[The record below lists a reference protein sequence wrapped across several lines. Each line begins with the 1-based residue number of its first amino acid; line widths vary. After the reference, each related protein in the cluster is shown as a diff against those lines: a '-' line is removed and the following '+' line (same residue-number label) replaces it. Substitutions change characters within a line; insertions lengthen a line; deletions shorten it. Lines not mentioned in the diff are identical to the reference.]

1 MKERD
6 EELALFLEMR
16 RREKEKNNLLLVHNS
31 IDLNTS
37 LVSNGGGS
45 PISKIVSFA
54 PAATRKTTAAD
65 KFLNSENE
73 KSEYEWLLTPPG
85 TPLLSSSEMESQKAK
100 MSQIGM
106 SNARPTALKPR
117 LENLLE
123 ESPSRR
129 STVPHKNPTFSC
141 GLNSTSNGN
150 RRPSSSGGLASST
163 RAATPTGRPTLTTTA
178 KPSRPST
185 PTSRATLP
193 SYKPTAPAARSS
205 TPTRSTARSSTPT
218 ARPTI
223 TASKPAPRSATPTAR
238 PTTTASKPVPRSATP
253 TARPTTTASKPV
265 PRSATP
271 TARPTTTASKPVPRS
286 ATPTS
291 RSTSRSAT
299 PTRRPAVSSSAP
311 SVSAPPGRS
320 SSVSKS
326 GSATLKNPAPSRGTS
341 PTVKSR
347 PWKPSEMPGF
357 SLDIPPN
364 LRTTLPERP
373 ASASRGRPG
382 APSAQSSID
391 VGSNGRRRQQS
402 CSPSRVRTSNGSAHG
417 NGSSIPSVRKVNTSC
432 SDDVSPV
439 QMGTQMVE
447 RVVNMRKLVPPKQ
460 DYHLSTHNNS
470 VGKSSSSLDS
480 SGFGRTLSK
489 KSLDMALRHMDI
501 RRSISGNMRP
511 LMTNIPASSIV
522 SVRSGSTKSRT
533 LSVLD
538 SPLAT
543 SSNASSEPSVSNFFC
558 LGESEIDD
566 NHDFG
571 SERGN
576 TSPSSQHEIEKLLRF
591 VPLLERF
598 MLDYITWMIESA
610 YPETRL

>member
-1 MKERD
+1 MNTEKTKYMVMKERD

-65 KFLNSENE
+65 KFLNSEND
-73 KSEYEWLLTPPG
+73 KSDYEWLLTPPG
-85 TPLLSSSEMESQKAK
+85 TPLFSSSEMESQKAK

-238 PTTTASKPVPRSATP
+238 PTTTS
-253 TARPTTTASKPV
+253 SKPV

-391 VGSNGRRRQQS
+391 AGSNGRRRQQS
-402 CSPSRVRTSNGSAHG
+402 CSPSRVRTSNGNAHG

-511 LMTNIPASSIV
+511 LMTNIPASSMY

-533 LSVLD
+533 LSVSD

-576 TSPSSQHEIEKLLRF
+576 TSPSSQRG
-591 VPLLERF
+591 R
-598 MLDYITWMIESA
+598 
-610 YPETRL
+610 